1 MAENLRDLVVS
12 LSLDGDNFSR
22 NIKSINAQI
31 REAESE
37 FKAAGAG
44 VTDFEGTL
52 GGAQAK
58 TQMLSQKL
66 SLQEKAVEQ
75 YARALDAAKA
85 KLTDS
90 YAQHEKLSKAL
101 EEAKAKHQQLAEAE
115 GEDSEAARAA
125 ADEVKKLEGQ
135 LRTNER
141 QMQANADAVTRA
153 TTNLNAANGAL
164 GETRRAL
171 GDAEKELAKQKSAW
185 QQAADALSEFSEKAN
200 KTGEKLTSLG
210 KNLSLGVTAPIT
222 AIGVACYKAFGEVD
236 EGLDT
241 IITKTGASGKTLEG
255 LQTSYENVFGSM
267 PIEARDAATAIGEV
281 NTRFGLLGKELEDVS
296 AQFIK
301 FSKING
307 TDLNGSIDDVDAIMT
322 KFGVDASEVGDVLGY
337 MTKVGQDTGISL
349 SGLMSSLKA
358 NGSSLKELGLD
369 LGESITLLAQF
380 EANGVDASAALA
392 GMKKAV
398 QEATADG
405 KSADKALMETVAAI
419 KNAKT
424 ETEALQLATELFG
437 SKGAAEMASA
447 IREGR
452 VSIDQLSVS
461 MSKYAGVVSETYE
474 ATLDLPDQATVALNK
489 LKIAGSELASS
500 AMTALEPVI
509 STLIEKAQGL
519 LEKFQAMD
527 DGTKQRIAKIAALV
541 ALVGPS
547 IALVGKLTSTVG
559 TVTGAISK
567 FSAAVAAAGGGLK
580 GLGTVLASSPALWLA
595 AAAAVG
601 YALYKLIDWISGAK
615 AAREAMEALENT
627 AKSWKGAMA
636 DTFYSASKGLDA
648 FGISADR
655 FVRQYS
661 QSEGWLRAVTDE
673 WKDDLIESD
682 ETVTKYVSSFKA
694 MTGATRDSLSAMRE
708 TAQAAGYTVMETQL
722 SADMAALDSIDSQ
735 IEALLK
741 KRQETFLTEEDKKE
755 LQRLVKQHEE
765 IEVKYKLVEEDEGS
779 GFDEIAKEVEN
790 ARARASAAGKEVSAQ
805 VYEDAMVAS
814 AEGYAELN
822 KSIDAEYDK
831 RYELIKLMEDEGQ
844 KTKAQTELDAWYNEQ
859 RLQAAKEYAA
869 ALGMV
874 ADEEG
879 KTLAATMMSRKSMT
893 DTYRDLNELRNLLAD
908 GDYGTD
914 NINQINDV
922 FSRMSEGELVELISL
937 TEQINSLKDAGLS
950 AQTIGEM
957 LGLDEGQMQM
967 LEKVNQ
973 LLADVQ
979 TQLDIHDTTEALD
992 PLRDMFGGQLS
1003 EEVIKIATDL
1013 DLTGAKDRWAEF
1025 AEDPG
1030 AIVQTDAEVT
1040 SVTGRG
1046 KTYTVTNAT
1055 VQSAALLTGVTG
1067 DGETFTVK
1075 NATINADG
1083 TLTGV
1088 DGNGKTFT
1096 ATNVTVNA
1104 DGTLTGVTGDGKT
1117 FTVQNATVN
1126 SAAALTGVTGDGKTF
1141 TVSNAVVHA
1150 DGTLTGV
1157 DGNGKTFTA
1166 TNVTVH
1172 ADGTLTGVTGDG
1184 RTFTVQ
1190 NATVN
1195 AAAGLTGVT
1204 GDGRTFT
1211 VTNAT
1216 ITAGG
1221 VLTGVDGEGKTFTAT
1236 NVTVNA
1242 DGTLTGVTGDGKTF
1256 TVKNATVQ
1264 ATGALTGV
1272 TGDGKTFTV
1281 KNVTV
1286 NANGTLTGV
1295 DGEGRTFTAT
1305 NATATMSAT
1314 VTAVTGEGKSFTVTN
1329 AKVNADGTLTGVDG
1343 EGKTFTA
1350 TNVTVK
1356 ADGTLTG
1363 VDGEGKTFA
1372 VKNATV
1378 QADGSLVSVSGGG
1391 KTFTVTNATVWT
1403 SASVA
1408 LDDLTAAAIEEWQK
1422 RNASKVTLT
1431 STVYAPVKATFG
1443 DDWQTELGELWNK
1456 GLLEVYGENGMPM
1469 LVTPELISTLSG
1481 ADLVLGTDSKGVYHI
1496 MVKPEWMN
1504 AQATDVGNLVKEVAD
1519 ATAAA
1524 KKYNDAYWEYYRS
1537 GPSADEAN
1545 IFQKAGSF
1553 LEGWFVGFD
1562 EPRVKDRELEDIA
1575 AVLKKTAAAYESG
1588 VDLSGVEGLTEVLGE
1603 ATKLME
1609 SGYYEDWV
1617 NSLVSDLN
1625 AMGIDVRASTLA
1637 GYYNRVNYKNADAA
1651 RRKQLEEDVAAYKEL
1666 REAQKAA
1673 EEEER
1678 RQRYEEEYNPYY
1690 GFTDDERAQ
1699 QAQKDLK
1706 DTLGVL
1712 EDFYKARLETEGD
1725 YWEAWERM
1733 GQKYGDNWEEQYISY
1748 QKLQQMAEVYNQYKA
1763 AMEEGIELSP
1773 EQVDFMRGLEVALQA
1788 MTGYTGYND
1797 IAEKIGYDVSA
1808 GIGVGELSYDW
1819 NSDAAAMAGNMLSAI
1834 QTATGSHS
1842 PATKFIPVGENIAQG
1857 VALGITNGTGVV
1869 TAAIAAMAQAAIAAA
1884 KEALGIHSPSKVF
1897 RDELGR
1903 MAMRGFGE
1911 GIKVGSLEQAEVVRN
1926 AASYLTGEARLAVA
1940 GSTVNNYMS
1949 DAKIDFAGATFQV
1962 RDQQDIHAL
1971 AGEIAALIKRQQAGR
1986 GAK

>member
-44 VTDFEGTL
+44 VSDFEGTL

-58 TQMLSQKL
+58 AQMLSQKL
-66 SLQEKAVEQ
+66 ALQEKAVEQ

-85 KLTDS
+85 KLQDS
-90 YAQHEKLSKAL
+90 YSQHEQLARAL
-101 EEAKAKHQQLAEAE
+101 DDAKAKHQELAAAQ
-115 GEDSEAARAA
+115 GEDSAAAKAA

-141 QMQANADAVTRA
+141 QLQTNADAVTKA
-153 TTNLNAANGAL
+153 TTGLNAAKGAL
-164 GETRRAL
+164 SETQRAL
-171 GDAEKELAKQKSAW
+171 SDTEKELARQKSAW
-185 QQAADALSEFSEKAN
+185 QQAADALSEFSEKAT
-200 KTGEKLTSLG
+200 KGGEKLSALG
-210 KNLSLGVTAPIT
+210 KNLSIGVTAPIT
-222 AIGVACYKAFGEVD
+222 AIGAACYKAFGEVD
-236 EGLDT
+236 DGLDT
-241 IITKTGASGKTLEG
+241 IITKTGASGKALGGLEK
-255 LQTSYENVFGSM
+255 SYENVFGSM
-267 PIEARDAATAIGEV
+267 PVTAGDAATAIGEV
-281 NTRFGLLGKELEDVS
+281 NTRFGLLDKALEDTS
-296 AQFIK
+296 ARFIK

-307 TDLNGSIDDVDAIMT
+307 VDLTGSIDDVDAIMT
-322 KFGVDASEVGDVLGY
+322 KFGVDAGEVGDVLDY

-349 SGLMSSLKA
+349 SALMGSLKA

-380 EANGVDASAALA
+380 ESNGVDASAALA

-405 KSADKALMETVAAI
+405 KSADKALAETVAAI

-424 ETEALQLATELFG
+424 ETEALTIAAELFG
-437 SKGAAEMASA
+437 SKGAAEMAGA

-452 VSIDQLSVS
+452 VNIDQLSVS
-461 MSKYAGVVSETYE
+461 MSKYAGVVNETFE
-474 ATLDLPDQATVALNK
+474 ATLDLPDQATVAMNK
-489 LKIAGSELASS
+489 LKIAGKELASS
-500 AMTALEPVI
+500 AMTALEPVV

-527 DGTKQRIAKIAALV
+527 EGTKQRIAKIAAIV

-547 IALVGKLTSTVG
+547 IALIGKLTGTVG
-559 TVTGAISK
+559 AVTGAISK
-567 FSAAVAAAGGGLK
+567 FSGAVAAAGGGLK

-615 AAREAMEALENT
+615 AAREAMEALQNT

-636 DTFYSASKGLDA
+636 DTFYSSSKGLEA
-648 FGISADR
+648 YGISAER
-655 FVRQYS
+655 FVRRYS
-661 QSEGWLRAVTDE
+661 QAEGWLREVTED

-682 ETVTKYVSSFKA
+682 ETVEKYVSSFKA
-694 MTGATRDSLSAMRE
+694 MTGATRDSLDEMRK
-708 TAQAAGYTVMETQL
+708 TAQAAGYTEMETQL
-722 SADMAALDSIDSQ
+722 QADMAALDSVDSQ

-741 KRQETFLTEEDKKE
+741 KRQETFLTEEDKQE

-765 IEVKYKLVEEDEGS
+765 IEVKYKLVEADEGS

-814 AEGYAELN
+814 AEGYAALN

-844 KTKAQTELDAWYNEQ
+844 KTKAQAELDAWYNGE
-859 RLQAAKEYAA
+859 RLAAATEYAA

-879 KTLAATMMSRKSMT
+879 KTLAATMLSRKSMT
-893 DTYRDLNELRNLLAD
+893 DTYRDLNDLRNLLAD

-937 TEQINSLKDAGLS
+937 TEQINSLKDAGMHTD
-950 AQTIGEM
+950 TIADM
-957 LGLDEGQMQM
+957 LGLDEGQIQM
-967 LEKVNQ
+967 LEMVNS

-979 TQLDIHDTTEALD
+979 KQLDIHDTTEALD
-992 PLRDMFGGQLS
+992 PLREMFGGQLG
-1003 EEVIKIATDL
+1003 EEVVKIATDL

-1046 KTYTVTNAT
+1046 KTFTVTNAT
-1055 VQSAALLTGVTG
+1055 
-1067 DGETFTVK
+1067 
-1075 NATINADG
+1075 ING
-1083 TLTGV
+1083 T
-1088 DGNGKTFT
+1088 
-1096 ATNVTVNA
+1096 
-1104 DGTLTGVTGDGKT
+1104 
-1117 FTVQNATVN
+1117 
-1126 SAAALTGVTGDGKTF
+1126 AALTGVTGDGKTF
-1141 TVSNAVVHA
+1141 TVTNATVNA

-1157 DGNGKTFTA
+1157 DGNG
-1166 TNVTVH
+1166 
-1172 ADGTLTGVTGDG
+1172 
-1184 RTFTVQ
+1184 R
-1190 NATVN
+1190 
-1195 AAAGLTGVT
+1195 
-1204 GDGRTFT
+1204 
-1211 VTNAT
+1211 
-1216 ITAGG
+1216 
-1221 VLTGVDGEGKTFTAT
+1221 TFTAT

-1256 TVKNATVQ
+1256 TVKNATVN
-1264 ATGALTGV
+1264 AVGTLTGV

-1281 KNVTV
+1281 TNAIVNADGTLTGVDGNGRTFTATNVTVNADGTLTGVTGDGKTFIVKNATVQAAAALTVVTGDGKTFTVTNATINADGTLTGVDGEGKTFTATNVTV
-1286 NANGTLTGV
+1286 NANGTLSGV
-1295 DGEGRTFTAT
+1295 DGNGRTFTAT
-1305 NATATMSAT
+1305 NANATISAT
-1314 VTAVTGEGKSFTVTN
+1314 LTGVTGDGKTFTVTN
-1329 AKVNADGTLTGVDG
+1329 ATVNADGTLTGVDG

-1350 TNVTVK
+1350 TNVTVN

-1363 VDGEGKTFA
+1363 VTGEGKTFA

-1403 SASVA
+1403 SSGVT
-1408 LDDLTAAAIEEWQK
+1408 LDDLTAAAIEDWQK

-1431 STVYAPVKATFG
+1431 SKVYAPVQATLG
-1443 DDWQTELGELWNK
+1443 DDWQKDLGDLWNK

-1469 LVTPELISTLSG
+1469 RVTPELISTLSG
-1481 ADLVLGTDSKGVYHI
+1481 QDLVLGTDSKGVYHI

-1504 AQATDVGNLVKEVAD
+1504 AEAQDVGNLVNEVRS

-1603 ATKLME
+1603 ATKLMD

-1617 NSLVSDLN
+1617 NSLVTDLN

-1637 GYYNRVNYKNADAA
+1637 DYYNRVNYKNADAA

-1673 EEEER
+1673 EDEVR
-1678 RQRYEEEYNPYY
+1678 RQQHEEEYNPYY

-1712 EDFYKARLETEGD
+1712 EDFYQARLETEGD

-1733 GQKYGDNWEEQYISY
+1733 GQKYGDDWEQQYMSY
-1748 QKLQQMAEVYNQYKA
+1748 DKLQQMAEVYNQYKA
-1763 AMEEGIELSP
+1763 ALEEGIELSP

-1788 MTGYTGYND
+1788 MTGETGFND

-1819 NSDAAAMAGNMLSAI
+1819 NPDAGAMAQSMLSAI
-1834 QTATGSHS
+1834 QNATGSHS
-1842 PATKFIPVGENIAQG
+1842 PATKFVPVGENIAQG
-1857 VALGITNGTGVV
+1857 VALGITNGTALV
-1869 TAAIAAMAQAAIAAA
+1869 TAAITAMAQAAIAAA

-1926 AASYLTGEARLAVA
+1926 AAGYLTGEARLAVA
-1940 GSTVNNYMS
+1940 GNTVNNYTS